1 MREGTMYEAHGKTYE
16 TKTDAIRE
24 AQAIA
29 NISRESVYV
38 WEVETG
44 MPCAWVV
51 AEIQIGK

>member
-1 MREGTMYEAHGKTYE
+1 MYEAHGKTYE